1 MSIQPLISIVI
12 PSYNSSGTI
21 RHCLNSIASQT
32 FREFEVI
39 VADGKSKDN
48 TVEILEEYAKQYSLP
63 LKWISEKDEGIYDA
77 VNKGIRLSSGKWI
90 YVLGTDDALYA
101 PDTLAKIAP
110 VLTNTGEEIVYG
122 NVKVIGDAGWAK
134 DGTIHDG
141 EFPLSKLLQRN
152 ICQQSVF
159 YPATVFDRIGFFNRN
174 YRVCADWDFILRCA
188 AQFKLK
194 YIEQVIAAF
203 HGGGASTA
211 GESETFYDDFA
222 SNLYKYFGRRIRKK
236 EFEPVAWRF
245 AKQAALERKR
255 GNWWRAF
262 VFRSAS
268 VNNNSR

>member
-1 MSIQPLISIVI
+1 MSARPLVSIVI

-21 RHCLNSIASQT
+21 RNCLDSIARQT
-32 FREFEVI
+32 FHEFEVI
-39 VADGKSKDN
+39 VADGKSTDN
-48 TVEILEEYAKQYSLP
+48 TVQIVEEFANQHSLP

-77 VNKGIRLSSGKWI
+77 VNKGIQMSSGKWI

-101 PDTLAKIAP
+101 ADTLEKIAP
-110 VLTNTGEEIVYG
+110 VLENAGEEIVYG

-141 EFPLSKLLQRN
+141 EFPLSKLIQRN

-159 YPATVFDRIGFFNRN
+159 YPASVFEDIGYFNRN

-188 AQFKLK
+188 AKYKLR
-194 YIEQVIAAF
+194 YIDHVIAAF
-203 HGGGASTA
+203 HGGGASTT

-222 SNLYKYFGRRIRKK
+222 SNLYKYFGRRIGGKD
-236 EFEPVAWRF
+236 FQSVSWRF
-245 AKQAALERKR
+245 AKQAELERKH

-262 VFRSAS
+262 IFRRAARNKS
-268 VNNNSR
+268 VR